1 MGISKVAA
9 INDLSGFGKCSL
21 TAALPI
27 LAAMGVQ
34 ACPLPTAALSSQTAF
49 PDFVCVDLSGHF
61 DAFSRQW
68 RGMNP
73 VFQGIYSGFLFNEQ
87 QVAQVEQFLDLFAD
101 NHATVVVDPVFGDE
115 GHYYPIFHDG
125 MRDALLHLIR
135 RADLITPN
143 LTEACLLTGRS
154 YGQVAEAENPL
165 DPAQEIARTLAALG
179 PGQVVITGIHLPGA
193 QIATLGYVA
202 DQDRAFVVQNRRVG
216 SGYYSGTG
224 DIMASILCGSLL
236 RGDTLEQG
244 VRLAA
249 ALLEQAITKSYQ
261 DGTDP
266 REGIAFEP
274 YLPLLLPRGEKQ

>member
-1 MGISKVAA
+1 M
-9 INDLSGFGKCSL
+9 
-21 TAALPI
+21 
-27 LAAMGVQ
+27 
-34 ACPLPTAALSSQTAF
+34 
-49 PDFVCVDLSGHF
+49 
-61 DAFSRQW
+61 
-68 RGMNP
+68 
-73 VFQGIYSGFLFNEQ
+73 
-87 QVAQVEQFLDLFAD
+87 
-101 NHATVVVDPVFGDE
+101 
-115 GHYYPIFHDG
+115 
-125 MRDALLHLIR
+125 
-135 RADLITPN
+135 
-143 LTEACLLTGRS
+143 
-154 YGQVAEAENPL
+154 
-165 DPAQEIARTLAALG
+165 
-179 PGQVVITGIHLPGA
+179 ITGIHLPGA